1 MLQDAYEMPDGD
13 ASGIEEEKAE
23 AEKAVEGSKAAQAQ
37 KNVWYAHHTCRDRLT
52 AGLDLD
58 CAVSW

>member
-1 MLQDAYEMPDGD
+1 MPDGD